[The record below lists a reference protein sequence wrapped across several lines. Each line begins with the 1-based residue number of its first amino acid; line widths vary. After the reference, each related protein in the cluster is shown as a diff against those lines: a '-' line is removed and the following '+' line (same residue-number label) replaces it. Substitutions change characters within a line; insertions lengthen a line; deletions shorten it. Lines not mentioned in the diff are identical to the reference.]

1 MLDNALFQPRA
12 PGTPLQSWIRQ
23 SLVNA
28 ILDGKLQGGQRMPAT
43 RHLAKSLGIGRN
55 TVTAAYEELVSQG
68 RSYEEV
74 AAADP
79 PREFRD
85 KWGDP
90 TRFLTAVYEELSDS
104 Q

>member
-1 MLDNALFQPRA
+1 MVL
-12 PGTPLQSWIRQ
+12 
-23 SLVNA
+23 
-28 ILDGKLQGGQRMPAT
+28 
-43 RHLAKSLGIGRN
+43 
-55 TVTAAYEELVSQG
+55 TVAERVGDLVSQG

-79 PREFRD
+79 TREFRD

-104 Q
+104 P